1 MPPDNIYSSLLP
13 SWTLNLSSL
22 ITACETKDKNTPTW
36 IRTVSFCFYAQF
48 VLVSSQGDAD
58 IRIINIIGQI
68 ETGANPMPV
77 ILAETIIRLDNF
89 KEENR
94 LSGSLLL
101 LQVCNQN
108 LFF

>member
-1 MPPDNIYSSLLP
+1 MRVTS
-13 SWTLNLSSL
+13 
-22 ITACETKDKNTPTW
+22 
-36 IRTVSFCFYAQF
+36 
-48 VLVSSQGDAD
+48 
-58 IRIINIIGQI
+58 IIEQV

-77 ILAETIIRLDNF
+77 ILAETLIGLDNF

-108 LFF
+108 LLFLFLFKP